1 MKTKTTKTENTKKVL
16 AISNITELIQY
27 CKSIGLDNWRD
38 IFRNTFKYSH
48 KHLNNIELQ
57 QYRLQG
63 QRWQAK
69 QCVDKLLIYK
79 EIHNNIKELRYNYTN
94 YSKVITIGNTN
105 IYMCHP
111 YYQHRDYNKWILCPI
126 NSIDSKII
134 ALAQRIEN
142 KIITNIGD

>member
-1 MKTKTTKTENTKKVL
+1 MKTKTTKTENTRKVL
-16 AISNITELIQY
+16 AIDNITELIKY
-27 CKSIGLDNWRD
+27 CKSIGLENWRD

-48 KHLNNIELQ
+48 KHLDNIEFQ
-57 QYRLQG
+57 QCRLRG
-63 QRWQAK
+63 QRYQRRNK
-69 QCVDKLLIYK
+69 VDKLLIYSQ
-79 EIHNNIKELRYNYTN
+79 IHKNIQELKHNDAN

-111 YYQHRDYNKWILCPI
+111 YYQHRDYNKYILCPI

-142 KIITNIGD
+142 KIINK